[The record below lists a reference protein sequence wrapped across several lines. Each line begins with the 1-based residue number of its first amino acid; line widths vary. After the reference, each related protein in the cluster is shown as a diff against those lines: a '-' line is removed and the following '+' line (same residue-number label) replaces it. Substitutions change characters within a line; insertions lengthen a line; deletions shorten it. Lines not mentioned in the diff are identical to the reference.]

1 MYKSSFWGI
10 IIAVLA
16 TVVACKNSG
25 EGVKEIR
32 TAEGGANASVVRN
45 PVSADQASVDST
57 QLAEITFKEPEFNF
71 GNVTEGEI
79 VSHKFKFTNTGKAP
93 LTILECRASCGCT
106 VPEWPKTPIPPGG
119 TGEIS
124 AKFNTDGKHEKQAKT
139 IFVTANTQ
147 PNESHVTL
155 KGFVKAK
162 SGK

>member
-1 MYKSSFWGI
+1 MYNRSFGSI
-10 IIAVLA
+10 IIIGLLSVQ
-16 TVVACKNSG
+16 ACKNSG

-45 PVSADQASVDST
+45 PVSADSAVDTT
-57 QLAEITFKEPEFNF
+57 QMAAITFAEPEFNF
-71 GNVTEGEI
+71 GNVKEGEV

-139 IFVTANTQ
+139 IFVTANTH
-147 PNESHVTL
+147 PNETHLTL
-155 KGFVKAK
+155 KGFVKPK
-162 SGK
+162 STK